1 MPPMVGQ
8 ISLFP
13 YTFTPAG
20 WMFCEGQLLPISE
33 NEVLFQLLG
42 TTYGGDGAETF
53 GLPDLRAAAP
63 AHLHY
68 AISLFGSFGTSNF
81 SYEGVIGETM
91 VAIPSL
97 VARNLLQ
104 CAGQSMLN
112 NTYTLL
118 SFYMGTRFGG
128 DATHFSLPDL
138 RSIAPSKCQY
148 LIAVQGSPPDNLN
161 TRTPFLGEIFLLPY
175 QQTIQTMLLC
185 NGAQLPIDQNTAL
198 YNLIGTTFGGSGGN
212 FALPNLTA
220 PKGYSYYIA
229 YRQVV
234 FPPRG

>member
-13 YTFTPAG
+13 YNFAPAG
-20 WMFCEGQLLPISE
+20 WIFCEGQLLPIAE

-42 TTYGGDGAETF
+42 TTYGGDGENTF
-53 GLPDLRAAAP
+53 GLPDLTAAAP
-63 AHLHY
+63 KNLHY
-68 AISLFGSFGTSNF
+68 ALSLFGNFGTSN
-81 SYEGVIGETM
+81 YTYDGVIGETM

-104 CAGQSMLN
+104 CAGQSMLSN
-112 NTYTLL
+112 SYPLL
-118 SFYMGTRFGG
+118 NIYMGTRFGG

-138 RSIAPSKCQY
+138 RSSAPAKCQY
-148 LIAVQGSPPDNLN
+148 LMAVQGSAPDNL
-161 TRTPFLGEIFLLPY
+161 TARSPFLGEIFLLPY

-198 YNLIGTTFGGSGGN
+198 YNLLGTTFGGSGGN
-212 FALPNLTA
+212 FNLPNLSA
-220 PKGYSYYIA
+220 PTGYSFYLA

>member
-8 ISLFP
+8 ISLFS
-13 YTFTPAG
+13 FDFNPAG
-20 WMFCEGQLLPISE
+20 WMFCEGQLLPIAE
-33 NEVLFQLLG
+33 NETLFQLLG
-42 TTYGGDGAETF
+42 TTYGGDGEDTF

-68 AISLFGSFGTSNF
+68 AISLFGSYGTDNF
-81 SYEGVIGETM
+81 TYDGVIGETM

-97 VARNLLQ
+97 AARNLLQ
-104 CAGQSMLN
+104 CTGQSMLSN
-112 NTYTLL
+112 SYPLL
-118 SFYMGTRFGG
+118 NVYMGNRFGG
-128 DATHFSLPDL
+128 DATHFNLPDL

-148 LIAVQGSPPDNLN
+148 RMCVQGSTPDNLN
-161 TRTPFLGEIFLLPY
+161 ARTPFLGEIFLLPY
-175 QQTIQTMLLC
+175 QQTVETLLLC
-185 NGAQLPIDQNTAL
+185 NGAQLPIAANTAL
-198 YNLIGTTFGGSGGN
+198 YNLIGTTFGGSGSN

-234 FPPRG
+234 YPPRG